1 MKFVRRKATTSR
13 SKHKPENFAK
23 LKEAFLDD
31 VLAVVTME
39 EVHPELILNWDQT
52 GIHLVPASAWTS
64 HVPVRWKLKLRMA
77 ALSLALIYYLDG
89 QKITS
94 ESAAENCC
102 YLTFIVYS
110 SYFYSRCAQLLH
122 HSPKHWSTEETMV
135 QYINEIIVSYVECQR
150 GTLGDKPA
158 LVIIDNFKGQTTS
171 TINRIL
177 EAHDIHVCLLP
188 PNTTDLLQ
196 YMDVAV
202 NKPAKDFL
210 KRKFEAWY
218 SDEVTKQLQ
227 GKDVESVELEPINL
241 CFPAVKELSA
251 KWLVEMADYISDN
264 PQFIVN
270 GFRRAGISEA
280 LDGYRF
286 EEDSEEHLS
295 DTSDYVEGF
304 FSSDSD

>member
-1 MKFVRRKATTSR
+1 
-13 SKHKPENFAK
+13 
-23 LKEAFLDD
+23 
-31 VLAVVTME
+31 
-39 EVHPELILNWDQT
+39 
-52 GIHLVPASAWTS
+52 
-64 HVPVRWKLKLRMA
+64 
-77 ALSLALIYYLDG
+77 
-89 QKITS
+89 
-94 ESAAENCC
+94 
-102 YLTFIVYS
+102 
-110 SYFYSRCAQLLH
+110 
-122 HSPKHWSTEETMV
+122 MV
-135 QYINEIIVSYVECQR
+135 QYINEIIVPYVECQR

-158 LVIIDNFKGQTTS
+158 LVIIDNFKGQITS

-196 YMDVAV
+196 PIDVAV

-218 SDEVTKQLQ
+218 SDKVTKQLQ

-241 CFPAVKELSA
+241 CFPAVKELST

-264 PQFIVN
+264 PQVIVN

-286 EEDSEEHLS
+286 EEDSEVSEDHLS
-295 DTSDYVEGF
+295 DTSDDVEGF